1 MNLIP
6 GARAH
11 ARVSR
16 ARSSSRC
23 SRRTSASRR
32 ELARENRVPAPVTQL
47 TADLFRV
54 ARGELGEVADHVE
67 IVKMVE
73 QWAGVEI
80 A

>member
-1 MNLIP
+1 
-6 GARAH
+6 
-11 ARVSR
+11 
-16 ARSSSRC
+16 
-23 SRRTSASRR
+23 
-32 ELARENRVPAPVTQL
+32 L

-67 IVKMVE
+67 IVKMYE